1 MKTFKILS
9 IYLGLTY
16 FLSILIISFSSSK
29 INSILKPYVNFEAER
44 ITTNVIK
51 SVANSVVDKHFD
63 EEIFKITRNND
74 NEIEM
79 IDYNS
84 KIINKLL
91 SQVNKKIYRKLLN
104 LDNGNIEKYNL
115 SSSVNGAKYSFKDQ
129 GLVCEIPLGS
139 LTGNSFISN
148 LGPVIPLK
156 MTFLG
161 SVNSYIKTKTTN
173 YGFNNLFLEIS
184 IRVEVKEK
192 ISLPTSSKVSTVFF
206 DVPISMQVISGK
218 IPNYYG
224 GIIDSNSS
232 MSFYSYK

>member
-1 MKTFKILS
+1 MKTFKILT
-9 IYLGLTY
+9 IYLGVTY

-115 SSSVNGAKYSFKDQ
+115 SSSVNGVAYTP
-129 GLVCEIPLGS
+129 VPIPAAFNNAS
-139 LTGNSFISN
+139 LSCGDEDS
-148 LGPVIPLK
+148 G
-156 MTFLG
+156 M
-161 SVNSYIKTKTTN
+161 YIK
-173 YGFNNLFLEIS
+173 FASAI
-184 IRVEVKEK
+184 
-192 ISLPTSSKVSTVFF
+192 
-206 DVPISMQVISGK
+206 
-218 IPNYYG
+218 IP
-224 GIIDSNSS
+224 
-232 MSFYSYK
+232 